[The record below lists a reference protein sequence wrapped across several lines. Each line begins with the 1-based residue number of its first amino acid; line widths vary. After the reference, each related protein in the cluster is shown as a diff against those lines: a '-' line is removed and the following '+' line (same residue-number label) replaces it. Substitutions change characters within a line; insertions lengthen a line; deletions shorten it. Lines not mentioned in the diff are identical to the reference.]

1 MGNSAAENKP
11 WISAVI
17 GKLKPETVLDIGPG
31 EGIYGK
37 IVRKHSPSTKKL
49 VGVEIWGPYI
59 ESFRLREFYDEVW
72 ICDARIYPDFKYDLV
87 ILGDVL
93 EHMSKE
99 DAIAL
104 WKKISKQ
111 AKYALISIPII
122 HFHQE
127 DANGNPYE
135 RHIKE
140 DWTSEEVLKSFPG
153 IVVKEEFDIT
163 GCYLAKFDNTNKKK

>member
-1 MGNSAAENKP
+1 MGNSAHENKS
-11 WISAVI
+11 WAASVI
-17 GKLKPETVLDIGPG
+17 YKLKPKTVLDIGPG

-37 IVRKHSPSTKKL
+37 IVRKYSPSTEKL

-72 ICDARIYPDFKYDLV
+72 VCDARLYSDFKYDLV

-104 WKKISKQ
+104 WNKISKQ
-111 AKYALISIPII
+111 AKYALISIPIT
-122 HFHQE
+122 HFHQ
-127 DANGNPYE
+127 DAANGNPYE
-135 RHIKE
+135 THVKE
-140 DWTSEEVLKSFPG
+140 DWTTKEVLDSFHS
-153 IVVKEEFDIT
+153 IILKHEFSIT
-163 GCYLAKFDNTNKKK
+163 GTYLAKFDKPKKKK